1 MSYYFLNKRYHTVVL
16 LFVSPCQIN
25 FCSDEVLENFLSF
38 ISFPRSLCVKHL
50 KGSADKIE
58 MQMNITLVLP
68 ANVFFEII
76 VEFGDFD

>member
-1 MSYYFLNKRYHTVVL
+1 MSYSFLNKRYHTVIL

-58 MQMNITLVLP
+58 MQMNSTMVLP

>member
-1 MSYYFLNKRYHTVVL
+1 MSYSFLNKRYHTVVL
-16 LFVSPCQIN
+16 LFVSSCQIN
-25 FCSDEVLENFLSF
+25 LCSDEVLENFLSF
-38 ISFPRSLCVKHL
+38 ISFPRYLSVKHL

-58 MQMNITLVLP
+58 MQMNITIILP